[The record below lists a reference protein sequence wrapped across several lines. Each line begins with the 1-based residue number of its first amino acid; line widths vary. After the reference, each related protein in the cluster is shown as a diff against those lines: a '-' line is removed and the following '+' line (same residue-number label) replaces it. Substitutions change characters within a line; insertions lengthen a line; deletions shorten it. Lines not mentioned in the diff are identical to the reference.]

1 MTPTDILES
10 LLVSNHRLTRLAAQ
24 STGSKTPAAVWRT
37 LSILSSDGAMRVGEL
52 ATSSRISQPGM
63 TKVLSGLIEDELV
76 YRIADSGDSRAW
88 LIAIS
93 TKGQTALDE
102 WKREL
107 ALTLEPL
114 FGNLSTREWATL
126 GAAAELLQDRLGKA
140 MAA

>member
-1 MTPTDILES
+1 VTPTDILES

>member
-10 LLVSNHRLTRLAAQ
+10 LLVSNHRLTRVAAQ

>member
-1 MTPTDILES
+1 VTPTDILES
-10 LLVSNHRLTRLAAQ
+10 LLVSNHRLTRVAAQ

-93 TKGQTALDE
+93 TKGQSALDD

-114 FGNLSTREWATL
+114 FGDLTTREWATL
-126 GAAAELLQDRLGKA
+126 ASAAALLQDRLGKA
-140 MAA
+140 VAA